1 MTTVFRLDRGTRE
14 RYAQLVRF
22 HHDLFADAWGDIAPV
37 EFATVA
43 WRIATPPLAST
54 RAYVRW
60 HRRVLSAE
68 AVRNPWDG
76 SLLARVQLVSAS
88 PVSLAALPPVA
99 SATPPT
105 SPFGDDRTRE
115 EDDGA
120 WRDWPNTFGQFV
132 TPTDQDLARGPFL
145 RASVLVEAPL
155 PLTGLPEAPSGPVE
169 GFEDDADRAVVVLA
183 RAMDRLLGPI
193 VAGLE
198 ASGPDV
204 PLDRSP

>member
-22 HHDLFADAWGDIAPV
+22 HQDLFADAWGDIAPV

-43 WRIATPPLAST
+43 WRIATPPLVTGA
-54 RAYVRW
+54 AYVRW

-76 SLLARVQLVSAS
+76 TLLARVQLVAPS
-88 PVSLAALPPVA
+88 PVNLAGLPPVP

-115 EDDGA
+115 ESDGA
-120 WRDWPNTFGQFV
+120 WRDWPNSSPAWISGVPWLSISSSQAFRHIFFRRSLMDFFRVGPSSPQF
-132 TPTDQDLARGPFL
+132 QL
-145 RASVLVEAPL
+145 
-155 PLTGLPEAPSGPVE
+155 
-169 GFEDDADRAVVVLA
+169 
-183 RAMDRLLGPI
+183 
-193 VAGLE
+193 
-198 ASGPDV
+198 
-204 PLDRSP
+204 